1 MEMHQVRYFL
11 SVCETLN
18 FTRAAR
24 ACDVAQP
31 SLTRAIQKLEQEL
44 GGPLFR
50 RERNHTHLT
59 DLGRL
64 MQPHLK
70 AVHEAS
76 LAAQAEAAEFQN
88 LEKAPLKLG
97 VMCTIGPRR
106 LIGFLDRLR
115 REIPSLDLNLHEASG
130 KRLTERLLAGD
141 LDVALVGLPAYPD
154 RLDIAPLY
162 DERYMIAF
170 PKGHRFEGMP
180 AVPLSQL
187 DDEDYLQRVNC
198 EYMDHFNALDRPKP
212 FEVRLR
218 YASEREDWIQA
229 MVLAG
234 MGCSVM
240 PEYLPVMPGIAT
252 RVLVEPEIAR
262 TISLAT
268 VAGRRFSPTVAAFL
282 RLAWHHAWEG

>member
-11 SVCETLN
+11 AVCETLN

-64 MQPHLK
+64 MQPHLA
-70 AVHEAS
+70 AVHAAS
-76 LAAQAEAAEFQN
+76 LAARAEAAEFHN

-130 KRLTERLLAGD
+130 KRLIERLLGGD

-154 RLDIAPLY
+154 RLDTVALY
-162 DERYMIAF
+162 DERYMIAC
-170 PKGHRFEGMP
+170 PKGHRFESLP
-180 AVPLSQL
+180 AVPLARL
-187 DDEDYLQRVNC
+187 DGEDYLRRVNC
-198 EYMDHFNALDRPKP
+198 EYMDHFNALGRPAP
-212 FEVRLR
+212 FETRLR

-234 MGCSVM
+234 MGCAVM
-240 PEYLPVMPGIAT
+240 PEYLPVMPGIVT

-268 VAGRRFSPTVAAFL
+268 VAGRRFSPAVAAFL
-282 RLAWHHAWEG
+282 RLARHHVWEG